1 MSQANTP
8 STLFDMCRHFSTEKA
23 CIDYI
28 FQMRW
33 PEGFICPKCQSSN
46 GYLLSSRPKIE
57 CSNPKCR
64 YQISVT
70 AGTVM
75 HRSKQDLRIWFWG
88 AYLVSTLTPGVSA
101 VQFQRQLGLSRY
113 ETAYNMLH
121 KLRSALVAPD
131 REPLLDEVE
140 IDEAYIGSEE
150 EDCPGR
156 GSEEKILVVCAVELI
171 RWVDKKTKK
180 ERVRSGRIRLRAIPD
195 ASSGS
200 LVLFVSENVKAESI
214 VHTDGWAGYSPLSK
228 EDYDHRPAIQGQGKE
243 AVYLSHVHRIISNL
257 KVWLLGTY
265 YGGVQEKHIQAY
277 LNEFVFRFN
286 RRFWRGPAFKRA
298 LGLATEAECWPTYDS
313 LYKAGEPGGWE
324 HKN

>member
-1 MSQANTP
+1 MSLSSTP
-8 STLFDMCRHFSTEKA
+8 TTLLDMCRHFSTEEA
-23 CIDYI
+23 CVNYI

-33 PEGFICPKCQSSN
+33 PEGFVCPKCQSTG
-46 GYLLSSRPKIE
+46 GYLLTNRPKIE

-88 AYLVSTLTPGVSA
+88 AYLVSTLTPGISA

-121 KLRSALVAPD
+121 KLRSSLVAPN
-131 REPLLDEVE
+131 RELLLREVE
-140 IDEAYIGSEE
+140 VDEAYIGSEE
-150 EDCPGR
+150 EGVPGR
-156 GSEEKILVVCAVELI
+156 GSKEKILIVCAVELI
-171 RWVDKKTKK
+171 RWVDKKTGN
-180 ERVRSGRIRLRAIPD
+180 ERVRPGRIRFRVIPN
-195 ASSGS
+195 ASSNS
-200 LVLFVSENVKAESI
+200 LVPFVKQNVKAGAV
-214 VHTDGWAGYSPLSK
+214 VHTDGWSGYSPLSK
-228 EDYDHRPAIQGQGKE
+228 EQYDHRAVVQGRGKN
-243 AVYLSHVHRIISNL
+243 AVYMPHVHTMFSNL
-257 KVWLLGTY
+257 KAWLLGTY
-265 YGGVQEKHIQAY
+265 HGSVQKKHMQAY
-277 LNEFVFRFN
+277 LNEFVYRFN

-298 LGLATEAECWPTYDS
+298 LNLATEAECWPTYDS